1 MKDFVCFCGGRI
13 KRLYG
18 GTGLGLVISSKLAA
32 AMGGTMWVESAEG
45 KGSTFHF
52 TASFHIPPVCDLP
65 SSLNMDRLKDISV
78 LVVDDN
84 NTNRAI
90 LVDLL
95 KVSHHSLSASFFIC
109 IILWVYFPFSLLMS
123 FSFLGPTLLN
133 SVHACIFELF
143 LLFPYNFLGMLKV
156 SLFLSVSA
164 DFFSICLLQGW
175 GMVSVGVNGVE
186 TAKHVLQEAVV
197 QDQQFRV
204 LLLDMWLHGENAT
217 DLVHFLYEKPYF
229 LGTTPRFAGHHKS
242 GSVSSA
248 QSVGDLDASSSDS
261 ENDEVYYIYIY
272 MQDTHGLFRFA
283 SHRLCKV
290 FSFVHFV

>member
-1 MKDFVCFCGGRI
+1 
-13 KRLYG
+13 
-18 GTGLGLVISSKLAA
+18 
-32 AMGGTMWVESAEG
+32 
-45 KGSTFHF
+45 
-52 TASFHIPPVCDLP
+52 
-65 SSLNMDRLKDISV
+65 
-78 LVVDDN
+78 
-84 NTNRAI
+84 
-90 LVDLL
+90 
-95 KVSHHSLSASFFIC
+95 
-109 IILWVYFPFSLLMS
+109 
-123 FSFLGPTLLN
+123 
-133 SVHACIFELF
+133 
-143 LLFPYNFLGMLKV
+143 MLKV

-164 DFFSICLLQGW
+164 DFFLISLVCLLQAW

-204 LLLDMWLHGENAT
+204 LLLDMRLHGEDAT

-248 QSVGDLDASSSDS
+248 HSVGDLDASSSDS
-261 ENDEVYYIYIY
+261 ENDEVYYIY

>member
-95 KVSHHSLSASFFIC
+95 K
-109 IILWVYFPFSLLMS
+109 
-123 FSFLGPTLLN
+123 
-133 SVHACIFELF
+133 
-143 LLFPYNFLGMLKV
+143 
-156 SLFLSVSA
+156 
-164 DFFSICLLQGW
+164 GW